1 MEVKQQ
7 SAELDKVLNT
17 ALMMGHITPY
27 LYDMIL
33 DLSEKYAVAMYE
45 QGLQQGRKDN
55 E

>member
-7 SAELDKVLNT
+7 SAELDKILNN
-17 ALMMGHITPY
+17 ALMMGHLSPY

-45 QGLQQGRKDN
+45 QGLQQGREEN
-55 E
+55 L